1 MNIDM
6 DYRTFCELYFLEAE
20 EVADITIDKHVSEH
34 GPIDPKIDVD
44 LVKDLGVSYALD
56 KVFETYDVDNKNK
69 ASIKTFLSVVVR
81 NTVLNELSKAR
92 TEAKKKR
99 RTDDPAT
106 DLYKEN
112 SVKYDYRSGEDYYG
126 LLDTLKIKGKFE
138 KKEELI
144 AAMHSCMA
152 KMDPVDV
159 AIIKIWSNYPR
170 FEYTAAALD
179 ELGWEDT
186 PRTRNMVQVRCTR
199 AIGSLGMRMEK
210 YREDFLNVFSTP
222 EKMPEEKTIGGPR
235 PKTHSDVDYNFIRRR
250 RRAARKSITS
260 GIDYSDLAAS
270 LADML

>member
-6 DYRTFCELYFLEAE
+6 DYRTFCDLYFKEAE
-20 EVADITIDKHVSEH
+20 EVADITIANHVSKH
-34 GPIDPKIDVD
+34 GAIGQNIDVD

-81 NTVLNELSKAR
+81 NKVLNELEKAR

-99 RTDDPAT
+99 RTDDPAS
-106 DLYKEN
+106 DLYKEG
-112 SVKYDYRSGEDYYG
+112 SFRADEDSYG
-126 LLDTLKIKGKFE
+126 LLDGLKIEGKFK
-138 KKEELI
+138 KKEDLI

-152 KMDPVDV
+152 KMNPIDV
-159 AIIKIWSNYPR
+159 RIIDIWSNYPR
-170 FEYTAAALD
+170 FEYTAAVLD

-199 AIGSLGMRMEK
+199 AIGSLGKRMEK
-210 YREDFLNVFSTP
+210 YREDYLDVCSTP

-235 PKTHSDVDYNFIRRR
+235 PKTHSDVDYNFVRRR

-260 GIDYSDLAAS
+260 GIDYSNLATS

>member
-6 DYRTFCELYFLEAE
+6 DYRTFCDLYFKEAE
-20 EVADITIDKHVSEH
+20 EVADITIATHVSKH
-34 GPIDPKIDVD
+34 GPIDTKIDVD

-69 ASIKTFLSVVVR
+69 ASVKTFLSVVVR
-81 NTVLNELSKAR
+81 NKVLNELAKAR

-99 RTDDPAT
+99 RTDDPAS
-106 DLYKEN
+106 DLYKSSKPYN
-112 SVKYDYRSGEDYYG
+112 YKADEDSYG
-126 LLDTLKIKGKFE
+126 LLDALKIEGKFK

-144 AAMHSCMA
+144 AAMQSCMT

-159 AIIKIWSNYPR
+159 AIIRIWSNYPR

-179 ELGWEDT
+179 ELGLDDT
-186 PRTRNMVQVRCTR
+186 PRTRNMVQVRCNR
-199 AIGSLGMRMEK
+199 AIDSLGKRMEK
-210 YREDFLNVFSTP
+210 YREDYLDVYSTP

-235 PKTHSDVDYNFIRRR
+235 PKTHSDVDYNFVRRR
-250 RRAARKSITS
+250 RRAARKSIAS
-260 GIDYSDLAAS
+260 GIDYTNLAAT

>member
-56 KVFETYDVDNKNK
+56 KVFETYDVDNKNR

-81 NTVLNELSKAR
+81 NKVLNELSKAR

-99 RTDDPAT
+99 RSDDPAG
-106 DLYKEN
+106 DLYIEGSFRAN
-112 SVKYDYRSGEDYYG
+112 EDSYG
-126 LLDTLKIKGKFE
+126 LLDALKVKGKFE

-152 KMDPVDV
+152 KMNPVDV

-186 PRTRNMVQVRCTR
+186 PRTRNMVQVRCSK
-199 AIGSLGMRMEK
+199 AIDSLGKRMEK
-210 YREDFLNVFSTP
+210 YREDFLNVYSTP

-235 PKTHSDVDYNFIRRR
+235 PKTHSDVDYNFVRRR